1 MMSNWFGICSRI
13 QRNIGIVNVK
23 NEKKHI
29 RIIRNVNIFGKYPP
43 KKRPYD
49 NFASVC
55 KTAIGACD
63 SFIMC
68 YNSLR
73 KRAMALRKSL
83 LYSSIGSSQYLTF
96 LKP

>member
-29 RIIRNVNIFGKYPP
+29 RIIRNVNFFGKYPP

-49 NFASVC
+49 NFANVC

-63 SFIMC
+63 IYVKM
-68 YNSLR
+68 LQ
-73 KRAMALRKSL
+73 L
-83 LYSSIGSSQYLTF
+83 LKEAGH
-96 LKP
+96 